1 MLAGDFAPEARLR
14 QHAKDVGLMLE
25 QAAARGRT
33 LPLTAAHARL
43 LDDAIA
49 AGDGELD
56 NSAVIVQIRRYQSH
70 TARSS
75 GA

>member
-1 MLAGDFAPEARLR
+1 MTR
-14 QHAKDVGLMLE
+14 
-25 QAAARGRT
+25 
-33 LPLTAAHARL
+33 AHARL

-56 NSAVIVQIRRYQSH
+56 NTSVVMQIRRYRSH

-75 GA
+75 GV